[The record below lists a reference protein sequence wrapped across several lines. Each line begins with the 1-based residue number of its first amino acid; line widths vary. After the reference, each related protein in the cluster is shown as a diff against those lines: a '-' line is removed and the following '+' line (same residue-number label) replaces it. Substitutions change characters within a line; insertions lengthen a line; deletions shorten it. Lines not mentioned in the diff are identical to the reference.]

1 MNPEELQKVPVQKT
15 RAYRKWLI
23 LVILASFGAIVLY
36 QVWGSAQKKSDTQRR
51 GRGEISVQ
59 VSPVTRKDLT
69 YSLSATGDIVP
80 LWQVDLFPKVSGYL
94 ERIHV
99 SLGDSVPQGRVVAQI
114 DQTEFSQ
121 KVREVEAKVAQARA
135 NLAELEAGSRPG
147 ELRQAKESVRQAQSR
162 FDNAKLQR
170 ERVEALFKRQ
180 VISKKEMD
188 LAEMEYTVAEAQLA
202 ASQQNLNLVEEGVRA
217 EVKEAAQAKLK
228 EMEAILAQERVRL
241 QHTQIIAP
249 FNGEISRRYVDVGA
263 LVSPSTPLVNLVH
276 TETLKVVANV
286 LEKDISLLKLGMKA
300 KIKPESF
307 PDKVFEGK
315 ISRISSSLEL
325 ATRTLQTEIYIP
337 NLNRMLKPG
346 MFVKIEIVLV
356 EKPQT
361 LVIPKNAVI
370 EEGGSK
376 FIFVI
381 QGNEAFRRSIVTGYE
396 QDPFIEILE
405 GVSEGDPV
413 VVRGQESLRDRA
425 TVRVVQGS

>member
-1 MNPEELQKVPVQKT
+1 MNPEEPQKVPLQKFRT
-15 RAYRKWLI
+15 YRKWLV
-23 LVILASFGAIVLY
+23 LVMLASFGAVALY

-99 SLGDSVPQGRVVAQI
+99 NLGDSVPQGRVIAQI

-121 KVREVEAKVAQARA
+121 KVGEVEAKVAQARA
-135 NLAELEAGSRPG
+135 HLVELQAGSRPE

-188 LAEMEYTVAEAQLA
+188 LAEMEHTVAEAQLA
-202 ASQQNLNLVEEGVRA
+202 ASQEHLKLVEEGARA

-286 LEKDISLLKLGMKA
+286 LEKDISLLKLGMKV
-300 KIKPESF
+300 KIKTESF

-346 MFVKIEIVLV
+346 MFVRIEIVLV